1 MEPWNKSS
9 VLEFILVGFPTLYIY
24 GPCLFVCL
32 LLIYFLTIAGN
43 VIIFSIVRLDSK
55 LHTPMYFFISMLSF
69 LEIWYT
75 AVTIPKMLINLLVPR
90 NSISFKSCLLQ
101 TYFFHSLGASEC
113 YLLTIMAYD
122 RYLAICQPLHYTS
135 IMTSMLTIKLIALCF
150 TLGFLCPITEVI
162 LISKL
167 PFCGSNE
174 IQHIFCDFPP
184 LLSLACTDTS
194 INVLADFIINSFII
208 LVTFLFIMISY
219 IRIIFAILKIRT
231 SVGRVKAFSTCVSHL
246 TVVLLF
252 FTCIMFMYVRLTTSY
267 SLYYDRVLAVIYSVL
282 TPILNPIIYS
292 LRNKEIRMALKRK
305 LCTGRNYSSKSGVGT
320 LSTPADVE
328 LHVP

>member
-1 MEPWNKSS
+1 MKFFLLQMEDWNKSS
-9 VLEFILVGFPTLYIY
+9 VSEFILVGFPTLHRY
-24 GPCLFVCL
+24 GPFLFVCL
-32 LLIYFLTIAGN
+32 LIIYLLTIASN
-43 VIIFSIVRLDSK
+43 VIILSVIRLDSK
-55 LHTPMYFFISMLSF
+55 LHTPMYFYISILSF

-75 AVTIPKMLINLLVPR
+75 AVTIPKMLVNLLVPR
-90 NSISFKSCLLQ
+90 KSISFMGCLLQ
-101 TYFFHSLGASEC
+101 TYFFHALGASEC
-113 YLLTIMAYD
+113 YLLTTMAYD
-122 RYLAICQPLHYTS
+122 RYLAICQPLHYS
-135 IMTSMLTIKLIALCF
+135 SVMTSELTLKLVVFCF
-150 TLGFLCPITEVI
+150 ALGFLCPITEVI

-219 IRIIFAILKIRT
+219 MRIIFTILKIRT

-252 FTCIMFMYVRLTTSY
+252 FTCIVFMYVRLTKSY

-282 TPILNPIIYS
+282 TPFLNPVIYS
-292 LRNKEIRMALKRK
+292 LRNKEIRVAFKRR
-305 LCTGRNYSSKSGVGT
+305 LCTRNEYSSK
-320 LSTPADVE
+320 
-328 LHVP
+328 

>member
-1 MEPWNKSS
+1 MDHLNKSRVS
-9 VLEFILVGFPTLYIY
+9 EFILVGFPTLYSY
-24 GPCLFVCL
+24 GPYLFVCL
-32 LLIYFLTIAGN
+32 LLLYLLTITGN
-43 VIIFSIVRLDSK
+43 VLIFVVIRLESR
-55 LHTPMYFFISMLSF
+55 LYTPMYFFISMLSF

-90 NSISFKSCLLQ
+90 KSIYFSSCLLQ
-101 TYFFHSLGASEC
+101 TYFFHSLGATEC
-113 YLLTIMAYD
+113 YLLTAMAYD
-122 RYLAICQPLHYTS
+122 RYLAICQPLHYPS
-135 IMTSMLTIKLIALCF
+135 IMIPKLTIKLVAICF
-150 TLGFLCPITEVI
+150 TIGFLCPITEVI

-219 IRIIFAILKIRT
+219 VKIIFAILKIRT
-231 SVGRVKAFSTCVSHL
+231 SAGRVKAFSTCVSHL

-252 FTCIMFMYVRLTTSY
+252 FTCIMFMYVRLTDSY
-267 SLYYDRVLAVIYSVL
+267 SLYYDRVFAVIYSVL

-292 LRNKEIRMALKRK
+292 LRNKDIRMALRRRMFSRRECNSNKDQKLELEAKR
-305 LCTGRNYSSKSGVGT
+305 GM
-320 LSTPADVE
+320 
-328 LHVP
+328 

>member
-1 MEPWNKSS
+1 MMEPWNKSS
-9 VLEFILVGFPTLYIY
+9 VSEFILVGFPTLHRY
-24 GPCLFVCL
+24 GPYLFVCL
-32 LLIYFLTIAGN
+32 LLIYLLTIAGN
-43 VIIFSIVRLDSK
+43 VIIFSIVQLESQ
-55 LHTPMYFFISMLSF
+55 LHSPMFFFISVLSF

-75 AVTIPKMLINLLVPR
+75 AVTIPKMLINLLMPR
-90 NSISFKSCLLQ
+90 KSISFKGCLLQ

-113 YLLTIMAYD
+113 YLLTTMAYD
-122 RYLAICQPLHYTS
+122 RYLAICQPLHYAS
-135 IMTSMLTIKLIALCF
+135 IMTSELTVKLVALCF
-150 TLGFLCPITEVI
+150 TIGFLCPITEVI

-219 IRIIFAILKIRT
+219 IRIIFAVFKIKT
-231 SVGRVKAFSTCVSHL
+231 LVGRVKAFSTCISHL

-252 FTCIMFMYVRLTTSY
+252 FTCIVFMYVRLTTSY

-292 LRNKEIRMALKRK
+292 LRNKEIRVAFKRK
-305 LCTGRNYSSKSGVGT
+305 LCFRRDDSSK
-320 LSTPADVE
+320 
-328 LHVP
+328 

>member
-9 VLEFILVGFPTLYIY
+9 VSEFILVGFPTLYTY
-24 GPCLFVCL
+24 SPYLFVCL
-32 LLIYFLTIAGN
+32 LLIYLLTIAGN
-43 VIIFSIVRLDSK
+43 VTIFSIVQLDSQ
-55 LHTPMYFFISMLSF
+55 LHSPMYFFISVLSF

-90 NSISFKSCLLQ
+90 KSISFEGCLLQ

-113 YLLTIMAYD
+113 YLLTTMAYD
-122 RYLAICQPLHYTS
+122 RYLAICQPLHYNS
-135 IMTSMLTIKLIALCF
+135 IMTSKLTIKLVALCF
-150 TLGFLCPITEVI
+150 SIGFLCPITEVI

-184 LLSLACTDTS
+184 LLNLACTDTS

-219 IRIIFAILKIRT
+219 IRIIFTVFKIKT
-231 SVGRVKAFSTCVSHL
+231 SAGRLKAFSTCISHL

-252 FTCIMFMYVRLTTSY
+252 FTCIVFMYVRLTTSY

-292 LRNKEIRMALKRK
+292 LRNNEIRVAFIRK
-305 LCTGRNYSSKSGVGT
+305 LCSRKDYGSK
-320 LSTPADVE
+320 
-328 LHVP
+328 

>member
-9 VLEFILVGFPTLYIY
+9 VFEFILVGFPTLYSY
-24 GPCLFVCL
+24 GPFLFVNL
-32 LLIYFLTIAGN
+32 LLVYLLTIAGN
-43 VIIFSIVRLDSK
+43 VIIFTTIRLDSQ
-55 LHTPMYFFISMLSF
+55 LRTPMYFFISMLSF

-75 AVTIPKMLINLLVPR
+75 AVTIPKMLINLLVQR
-90 NSISFKSCLLQ
+90 KSISFKGCLLQ

-113 YLLTIMAYD
+113 YLLTTMAYD

-135 IMTSMLTIKLIALCF
+135 IMTPTLTRKLVALCF

-208 LVTFLFIMISY
+208 LLTFFLIIFSY
-219 IRIIFAILKIRT
+219 VRIIFAILKIKS

-267 SLYYDRVLAVIYSVL
+267 SLYYDRVMAVIYSVL

-292 LRNKEIRMALKRK
+292 LRNKEIRVGFKRK
-305 LCTGRNYSSKSGVGT
+305 LCRRDYRFS
-320 LSTPADVE
+320 
-328 LHVP
+328 

>member
-9 VLEFILVGFPTLYIY
+9 VSEFILVGFPTLYRY
-24 GPCLFVCL
+24 GPLLFVCL
-32 LLIYFLTIAGN
+32 LIIYLLTIAGN
-43 VIIFSIVRLDSK
+43 VIIFSIVRLDSQ
-55 LHTPMYFFISMLSF
+55 LHTPMYFFVSILSF

-75 AVTIPKMLINLLVPR
+75 AVTIPKMLINLLSPR
-90 NSISFKSCLLQ
+90 KSISFNSCLLQ

-113 YLLTIMAYD
+113 YLLTTMAYD

-135 IMTSMLTIKLIALCF
+135 IMTPKLIIKLVALCF

-194 INVLADFIINSFII
+194 INVLTDFIINSFII
-208 LVTFLFIMISY
+208 LVTFFFIMISY
-219 IRIIFAILKIRT
+219 IRIILAILKIKT
-231 SVGRVKAFSTCVSHL
+231 SVGRIKAFSTCVSHL

-252 FTCIMFMYVRLTTSY
+252 FTCIVFMYVRLTTSY
-267 SLYYDRVLAVIYSVL
+267 SLYYDRVFAVIYSVL
-282 TPILNPIIYS
+282 TPIFNPIIYS
-292 LRNKEIRMALKRK
+292 LRNKEIRVAFTRK
-305 LCTGRNYSSKSGVGT
+305 LRQTG
-320 LSTPADVE
+320 LEIFETPCCGE
-328 LHVP
+328 